1 MEDEVS
7 LAMSFMNMRKSIGPS
22 TVPWGTPDRTEAS
35 LDAWPSTT
43 TLWDRQDRNDS
54 IQLMTLLSRLKSLGL
69 GRRLW
74 CGTLWPSQNQ
84 VLLRLL
90 GSICW
95 EWQPGRGMLW
105 SVAYRTSDV
114 FGIHAECPLGGG
126 AGQSGAWSA
135 RLWCARW
142 VYSRSMS
149 KMSKI
154 RDGSSPVWL
163 CPPSWRL
170 EWPMLSAS
178 ELCQCL
184 VTARWWRSAYRSTRH
199 CMSSG
204 ILLGS
209 LLGRRL
215 SSDSVG
221 WGAWRR
227 HYWRPW

>member
-1 MEDEVS
+1 MHDHRQRLSE
-7 LAMSFMNMRKSIGPS
+7 IG
-22 TVPWGTPDRTEAS
+22 RTG
-35 LDAWPSTT
+35 T
-43 TLWDRQDRNDS
+43 TLSRRWSCCPGWSPWVCEGGNDVALC
-54 IQLMTLLSRLKSLGL
+54 QR
-69 GRRLW
+69 
-74 CGTLWPSQNQ
+74 PSQNR

-90 GSICW
+90 GSVCW

-105 SVAYRTSDV
+105 SVASRTSDI
-114 FGIHAECPLGGG
+114 FGTHAECPLGGG
-126 AGQSGAWSA
+126 AGQGGAWSA
-135 RLWCARW
+135 RLWCAWW
-142 VYSRSMS
+142 VYSRS
-149 KMSKI
+149 MSKI

-170 EWPMLSAS
+170 EWPVLSAS
-178 ELCQCL
+178 ELCQRL

-209 LLGRRL
+209 RLGWRL

-221 WGAWRR
+221 WGTWRR